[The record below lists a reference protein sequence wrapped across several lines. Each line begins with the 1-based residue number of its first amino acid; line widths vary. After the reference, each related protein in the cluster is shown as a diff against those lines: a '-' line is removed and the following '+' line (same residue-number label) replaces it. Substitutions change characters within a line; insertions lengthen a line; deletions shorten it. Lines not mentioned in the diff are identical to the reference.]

1 MATDRPLIT
10 PHRSTS
16 PPCNFHSSSAAAF
29 DNRFRDVLALFSI
42 ARRGREIH
50 RVWKNRHEEISQ
62 VFATCEKTE
71 WNQLMEEY
79 IRNGLHTRGLK
90 GSAFE
95 APRIWLQ
102 LRHTSPTIFLPSL
115 PPSILFA
122 NLSIYIYHPLANCS
136 NLPSTVKMKTSRVRV
151 HRNSVYY
158 RNSRIASWR
167 ANEQSI
173 VPPFPDENSR
183 WSKNFAK
190 QGQPEGG
197 DVARKHRYRTKKQ
210 VFDSGQEGKN
220 KGKRD
225 DGEWTFHFSLPSDPK
240 FHISVEQKRLI
251 RWEGRNGIW
260 WCFKRG
266 SLEGLKR
273 WREGGGSFANVR
285 WREVVQVHGWRRA
298 LAARIFDGLPALLN
312 FTPFE

>member
-1 MATDRPLIT
+1 
-10 PHRSTS
+10 
-16 PPCNFHSSSAAAF
+16 
-29 DNRFRDVLALFSI
+29 
-42 ARRGREIH
+42 
-50 RVWKNRHEEISQ
+50 
-62 VFATCEKTE
+62 
-71 WNQLMEEY
+71 
-79 IRNGLHTRGLK
+79 
-90 GSAFE
+90 
-95 APRIWLQ
+95 
-102 LRHTSPTIFLPSL
+102 
-115 PPSILFA
+115 
-122 NLSIYIYHPLANCS
+122 
-136 NLPSTVKMKTSRVRV
+136 MKTSRVRV

-266 SLEGLKR
+266 SLEGS
-273 WREGGGSFANVR
+273 WNDEEREEGLSRMSGGAKWCRSMDGGGLWPRGYSMGCQLCWISRHLSKWASWSNSTDI
-285 WREVVQVHGWRRA
+285 
-298 LAARIFDGLPALLN
+298 L
-312 FTPFE
+312 

>member
-1 MATDRPLIT
+1 MNGCRPDILRDEMATDRPLIT

-79 IRNGLHTRGLK
+79 IGNGLHTRGLK

-115 PPSILFA
+115 PPSLHPIRQPL
-122 NLSIYIYHPLANCS
+122 NLH
-136 NLPSTVKMKTSRVRV
+136 LPSTCKLFQFTL
-151 HRNSVYY
+151 HRE
-158 RNSRIASWR
+158 
-167 ANEQSI
+167 NENI
-173 VPPFPDENSR
+173 
-183 WSKNFAK
+183 
-190 QGQPEGG
+190 
-197 DVARKHRYRTKKQ
+197 T
-210 VFDSGQEGKN
+210 
-220 KGKRD
+220 
-225 DGEWTFHFSLPSDPK
+225 
-240 FHISVEQKRLI
+240 
-251 RWEGRNGIW
+251 
-260 WCFKRG
+260 
-266 SLEGLKR
+266 
-273 WREGGGSFANVR
+273 RES
-285 WREVVQVHGWRRA
+285 
-298 LAARIFDGLPALLN
+298 
-312 FTPFE
+312 T

>member
-79 IRNGLHTRGLK
+79 IGNGLHTRGLK

-115 PPSILFA
+115 PPSYSPTSQFTFTINLQIVPIYPPPWKWKHHAWEYIEIPCITAIRGLPRGALTSSRLF
-122 NLSIYIYHPLANCS
+122 
-136 NLPSTVKMKTSRVRV
+136 
-151 HRNSVYY
+151 
-158 RNSRIASWR
+158 
-167 ANEQSI
+167 
-173 VPPFPDENSR
+173 PPFPIKTLDGRKISR
-183 WSKNFAK
+183 NRVS
-190 QGQPEGG
+190 Q
-197 DVARKHRYRTKKQ
+197 
-210 VFDSGQEGKN
+210 
-220 KGKRD
+220 
-225 DGEWTFHFSLPSDPK
+225 
-240 FHISVEQKRLI
+240 
-251 RWEGRNGIW
+251 
-260 WCFKRG
+260 
-266 SLEGLKR
+266 
-273 WREGGGSFANVR
+273 REGMWQENR
-285 WREVVQVHGWRRA
+285 
-298 LAARIFDGLPALLN
+298 
-312 FTPFE
+312 